1 MINEEREW
9 NNYEDDDDSSA
20 RAANVDSKYGSSLTN
35 FIGGSE
41 EQRKR
46 LEKCQMMTLDS
57 KELTILQNLHIIKDF
72 STRLNLT
79 TQMQIKAQEL
89 FGEAIEKDHSGIRH
103 KDALSAACL
112 HIACRIEGYPR
123 TIEEISEACNIDKS
137 IIMRLQASLIKDLN
151 LPVMTT
157 PPSCLIS
164 RIGSRLKLSGM
175 LLEQSRQLCDKIC
188 LLDEGINIEELA
200 QSEGFVTFL
209 QLLTQKMILLWI
221 TFVCLEMQIL
231 LKK

>member
-1 MINEEREW
+1 MHSINVIMYCHRCKSNSLVNDRKSGDLICQLCGEILISRMINEEREW

-79 TQMQIKAQEL
+79 TQMQNKLTINSDKPL
-89 FGEAIEKDHSGIRH
+89 HSILIERFV
-103 KDALSAACL
+103 
-112 HIACRIEGYPR
+112 R
-123 TIEEISEACNIDKS
+123 
-137 IIMRLQASLIKDLN
+137 
-151 LPVMTT
+151 
-157 PPSCLIS
+157 
-164 RIGSRLKLSGM
+164 
-175 LLEQSRQLCDKIC
+175 RQLI
-188 LLDEGINIEELA
+188 I
-200 QSEGFVTFL
+200 
-209 QLLTQKMILLWI
+209 
-221 TFVCLEMQIL
+221 
-231 LKK
+231 